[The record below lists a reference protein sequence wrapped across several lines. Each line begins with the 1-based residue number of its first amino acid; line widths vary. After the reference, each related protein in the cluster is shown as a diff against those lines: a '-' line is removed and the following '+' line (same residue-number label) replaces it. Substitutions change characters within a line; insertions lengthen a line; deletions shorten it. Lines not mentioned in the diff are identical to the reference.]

1 MTEKIETQTIL
12 GLQSI
17 AQDVS
22 DNVSH
27 PRRLDPTMEVITY
40 SFVLYLQ
47 RGCHEVICKP
57 SIVLTVQFLISV
69 LPNQNIILFDF
80 TNENLQSLINFSSV
94 IQVVS
99 TENSSN
105 FSSGDYSELELLSLF
120 GILKKFLQSEALI

>member
-1 MTEKIETQTIL
+1 MTEKIKTQTIL

-57 SIVLTVQFLISV
+57 SIVFTVQFFISV
-69 LPNQNIILFDF
+69 LPNQNIILVDF
-80 TNENLQSLINFSSV
+80 TNEVCNHLSIFPSSYKSFRQKILV
-94 IQVVS
+94 TLAAGIILNWS
-99 TENSSN
+99 CCH
-105 FSSGDYSELELLSLF
+105 FLES
-120 GILKKFLQSEALI
+120 